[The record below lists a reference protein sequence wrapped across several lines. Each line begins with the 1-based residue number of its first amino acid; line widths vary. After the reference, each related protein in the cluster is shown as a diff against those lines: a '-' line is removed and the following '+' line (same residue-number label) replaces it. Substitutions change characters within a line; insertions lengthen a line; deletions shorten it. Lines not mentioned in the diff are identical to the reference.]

1 MVEFKEV
8 EQGPE
13 DGSVDDDIDSLLSG
27 VGKRM
32 LFEER
37 PVGLTALFRFQTGS
51 DIFYGE
57 LGVGFPV
64 NACMCRM
71 REKRERE
78 RKRERGGLHSVIID
92 AWCFVQ
98 RDQNVDT
105 TFSSR
110 RCRPENQANLPRTK
124 QATNLPRRRGHESWA
139 RTGRRSTTSTS
150 PCPR

>member
-57 LGVGFPV
+57 LGVGFPA

-78 RKRERGGLHSVIID
+78 RKRERGGLHSL
-92 AWCFVQ
+92 CYH
-98 RDQNVDT
+98 
-105 TFSSR
+105 R
-110 RCRPENQANLPRTK
+110 RVVLCSEGSK
-124 QATNLPRRRGHESWA
+124 RRHHFLFK
-139 RTGRRSTTSTS
+139 TMS
-150 PCPR
+150 P